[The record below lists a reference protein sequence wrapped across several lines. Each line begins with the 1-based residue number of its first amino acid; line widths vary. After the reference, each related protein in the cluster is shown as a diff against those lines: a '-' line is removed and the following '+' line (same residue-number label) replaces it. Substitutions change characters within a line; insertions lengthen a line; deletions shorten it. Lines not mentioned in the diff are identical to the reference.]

1 MDKKD
6 DLTEKDI
13 KQIFQ
18 MYKNAHT
25 LKTVLRSGWVK
36 WGLDKKIRHESIA
49 EHVYG
54 CCMLALSIFANGG
67 ANNLNV
73 GKVFTMLVL
82 HETEE
87 IFIGDIT
94 PFDKKVGD
102 KKELGKQAVI
112 KFFESAPN
120 ADYFLKIIEEF
131 EANETEE
138 AKFAH
143 RVDKFEADIQ
153 AKYYDNHFVEK
164 KDKSVLKSERIMRY
178 KALGY
183 TKVSEYFALYDKQ
196 IFDDYFLKLL
206 ENLEHDVEF

>member
-94 PFDKKVGD
+94 PFD
-102 KKELGKQAVI
+102 
-112 KFFESAPN
+112 
-120 ADYFLKIIEEF
+120 
-131 EANETEE
+131 TE
-138 AKFAH
+138 
-143 RVDKFEADIQ
+143 V
-153 AKYYDNHFVEK
+153 
-164 KDKSVLKSERIMRY
+164 
-178 KALGY
+178 
-183 TKVSEYFALYDKQ
+183 
-196 IFDDYFLKLL
+196 
-206 ENLEHDVEF
+206 

>member
-1 MDKKD
+1 M
-6 DLTEKDI
+6 
-13 KQIFQ
+13 
-18 MYKNAHT
+18 
-25 LKTVLRSGWVK
+25 
-36 WGLDKKIRHESIA
+36 
-49 EHVYG
+49 
-54 CCMLALSIFANGG
+54 
-67 ANNLNV
+67 
-73 GKVFTMLVL
+73 
-82 HETEE
+82 
-87 IFIGDIT
+87 
-94 PFDKKVGD
+94 
-102 KKELGKQAVI
+102 
-112 KFFESAPN
+112 
-120 ADYFLKIIEEF
+120 KIIEEF